1 MKRFLFI
8 LAALLAAVSCFKDSK
23 STQSYTLVATFEFSN
38 ADFGKDS
45 TYFDAKNGYG
55 ILWSDLLFSH
65 KVDEASG
72 EFLGGFMLSQLK
84 ASSEDGADGTYR
96 VNAEYGTNKSDT
108 YMVFQQ
114 RGSASMMPEHAVSFL
129 YPNYGTCTPVGCYV
143 NNTVAVTEALKA
155 NFKDGDKLTLKATGY
170 SGGAKTG
177 EASITL
183 AEFTEAKD
191 SIVSAWTPF
200 LMSDLG
206 AVETIDFELI
216 STNDAIPAYVCMDDM
231 TAAIHL
237 EY

>member
-1 MKRFLFI
+1 MKKIVFV
-8 LAALLAAVSCFKDSK
+8 LAALFAAVSCFNDSK
-23 STQSYTLVATFEFSN
+23 STQNYTMVATFEYAN

-45 TYFDAKNGYG
+45 TYFEAKYGYG
-55 ILWSDLLFSH
+55 VSWSDLLFSH
-65 KVDEASG
+65 KIDEASG
-72 EFLGGFMLSQLK
+72 EFLGGFILSKLK
-84 ASSEDGADGTYR
+84 ESSEEGADGTYR
-96 VNAEYGTNKSDT
+96 VNAEYGSGKSDT

-114 RGSASMMPEHAVSFL
+114 RGSASMMPEHAISFL
-129 YPNYGTCTPVGCYV
+129 YPDYGTCTPVGCYV

-170 SGGAKTG
+170 SGGSKTG

-216 STNDAIPAYVCMDDM
+216 STNDAIPAYFCMDDM
-231 TAAIHL
+231 TAAIRL